1 MLREIPV
8 ASYDY
13 ETGWT
18 RMPEW
23 FRYVRKV
30 DGASDDVFERLDE
43 AGIDWYLDRHKSLVG
58 RCDPARLSDVLAGE
72 PLAPEEPVPENP
84 RTQWLSHADLA
95 MAVRRF
101 TSDPSSALKMLR
113 TAGLLVRE
121 DGKDVPTPAARGLYF
136 ERSMKTRYG
145 RPLPGAVQRL
155 WAFDVVGRLNALS
168 DKDKPINKLE
178 HPETWKTG
186 SEPMTEKQR
195 EYLEALCLDTEEP
208 FDPSLSKAAAS
219 ARIDELAPK
228 PKVPMTSEQEDQL
241 KKLCE
246 EAGLFFNAS
255 LSKGAAAAKIEKLVE
270 RASQPVQSFDSGEQ
284 VKRARLTRDV
294 LSALDSTHPKGTE
307 VVLVQDFGATGF
319 CLIEVA
325 IPRDG
330 LEGGYRYV
338 ILEVEAAAIEIL

>member
-1 MLREIPV
+1 V
-8 ASYDY
+8 ARYDA

-18 RMPEW
+18 WMPEW
-23 FRYVRKV
+23 LGYFRKV
-30 DGASDDVFERLDE
+30 EGWSDDVYERLDDSD
-43 AGIDWYLDRHKSLVG
+43 IDWYLDRRMSLVG

-95 MAVRRF
+95 MAVTRF

-113 TAGLLVRE
+113 AAGLLVRE

-136 ERSMKTRYG
+136 ERPMKTKYG
-145 RPLPGAVQRL
+145 RLRPGAMQQRL
-155 WAFDVVGRLNALS
+155 WAFEVVRRLVALP
-168 DKDKPINKLE
+168 DEDKPINKLE

-228 PKVPMTSEQEDQL
+228 PKVPMTPEQEDQL

-246 EAGLFFNAS
+246 EAGLFFNAN
-255 LSKGAAAAKIEKLVE
+255 LSKGAAAVKIEKLVE
-270 RASQPVQSFDSGEQ
+270 RASQPAQSFDSGEQ

-307 VVLVQDFGATGF
+307 VVLVQEFGATGF

-325 IPRDG
+325 LPHDR

-338 ILEVEAAAIEIL
+338 ILEVEAAALEIL